1 MKYEVSIGDY
11 HCQVEISS
19 EGKVY
24 LDGDLV
30 EVNFGDVG
38 QSALYSLLVNH
49 ESFEALVEPYDNV
62 WHVLMRGNLY
72 EVEVVDERTQ
82 LLRSRETSLV
92 PDTGEVAIRAPMPGL
107 VVSIPVKVGQELV
120 KGDNIIILES
130 MKMENELKAPRAGR
144 VERINVQEGESVEQ
158 DQTMVV
164 LV

>member
-1 MKYEVSIGDY
+1 MKYVVSIDEHDY
-11 HCQVEISS
+11 QVEIGSD
-19 EGKVY
+19 GQVF
-24 LDGDLV
+24 LDGEPV

-38 QSALYSLLVNH
+38 KSALYSLLVNN

-72 EVEVVDERTQ
+72 EVEVIDERTQ

-107 VVSIPVKVGQELV
+107 VVAIPVSVGQEV
-120 KGDNIIILES
+120 SKGDNIIILES
-130 MKMENELKAPRAGR
+130 MKMENELKAPRPGR
-144 VERINVQEGESVEQ
+144 VERINVQAGESVEQ